1 MNEDSVRRLRS
12 SDDSGCICAI
22 AEIDPANFCRVGYRE
37 NSHLDVIV
45 AASDFGPGRGSEPAV
60 LSGRSSLV
68 VKNRPKFHWGRP
80 LDEVLRVRWMG
91 LISSFRSS
99 CLA

>member
-12 SDDSGCICAI
+12 SDDSGCIRAI

-68 VKNRPKFHWGRP
+68 AKGLLIGAKT
-80 LDEVLRVRWMG
+80 VRTGESG
-91 LISSFRSS
+91 L
-99 CLA
+99 L